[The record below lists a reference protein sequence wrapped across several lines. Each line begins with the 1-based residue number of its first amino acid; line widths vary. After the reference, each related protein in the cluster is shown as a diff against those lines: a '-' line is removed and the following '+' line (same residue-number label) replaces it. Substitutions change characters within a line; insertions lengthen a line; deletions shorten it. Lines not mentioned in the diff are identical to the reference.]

1 MRPPFHSV
9 SRTAPRDRPALPH
22 AGLVAA
28 VGAVREAVQARGGE
42 LVVRQGPLAQ
52 TLLELA
58 GEVGCSRVVA
68 EVEVEY
74 RSDLPRGSH
83 QVF

>member
-1 MRPPFHSV
+1 MFCTA
-9 SRTAPRDRPALPH
+9 SRDCSALPY

-28 VGAVREAVQARGGE
+28 VGALREAVQARGGE

-52 TLLELA
+52 TLLDLA
-58 GEVGCSRVVA
+58 GEMGCSRVVA

-74 RSDLPRGSH
+74 RLALSEGSA
-83 QVF
+83 QT